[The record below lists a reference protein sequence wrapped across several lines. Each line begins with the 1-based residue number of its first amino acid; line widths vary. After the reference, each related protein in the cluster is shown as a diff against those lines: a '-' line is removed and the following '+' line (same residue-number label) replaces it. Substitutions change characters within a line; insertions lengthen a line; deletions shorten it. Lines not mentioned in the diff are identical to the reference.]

1 MIPFTLE
8 RYRIVELYAELLHC
22 SNMSL
27 LNRSP
32 SYVSMYDS
40 QGRLQGGLSGLE
52 ELAQVIALNSGT
64 DRPND
69 NMTEDDED
77 DPPPARDFPVR
88 NPAEFSSSPSTLDSD
103 EDMDSEEPGSSD
115 DEAMEEIAMYEDAQ
129 LSPIP
134 ITKTLPQ
141 AAVVP
146 VSLSEAPTQSTDM
159 RDQILPRDTSSPTPD
174 SDSSD
179 MASRGSTDKG
189 SRRRSRSRRRATT
202 EGSTEALLPIGEQ
215 LKRCLLQE
223 NVVVAIIVRL
233 LPSMNISG
241 RLIIRCFRRIYFLS
255 FLGIISCIVPST
267 ILCIRS

>member
-1 MIPFTLE
+1 VIPFTLE

-32 SYVSMYDS
+32 SYVNMYDS

-69 NMTEDDED
+69 NMTEEDD
-77 DPPPARDFPVR
+77 DPPPPRDFPVR
-88 NPAEFSSSPSTLDSD
+88 NPAEISSSPSTLDSD

-134 ITKTLPQ
+134 ITKGLPQ
-141 AAVVP
+141 VAPVP
-146 VSLSEAPTQSTDM
+146 VYPFEAPSLSIDM
-159 RDQILPRDTSSPTPD
+159 RDQASPLDISPSNHD

-179 MASRGSTDKG
+179 LASRGSRDKE
-189 SRRRSRSRRRATT
+189 SRRRSRSRRRLTR
-202 EGSTEALLPIGEQ
+202 EGSTEVLLPIGEQ
-215 LKRCLLQE
+215 LKRRLLDE
-223 NVVVAIIVRL
+223 NVVVAIIVRS
-233 LPSMNISG
+233 LPSSYSSG
-241 RLIIRCFRRIYFLS
+241 RLIIKCLRRIYFLS
-255 FLGIISCIVPST
+255 FPGIISYTAPST
-267 ILCIRS
+267 TLCIRS